1 MFIIDVN
8 YCVLLSV
15 FITDV
20 NYCVLLSV
28 FMLLCC
34 KHLVCLAK
42 LWYFSISVLT
52 SYSQCSL
59 QTSII
64 ASYSQCLSHSLLCC
78 CVVNTLFSQIVIF
91 LEFSSCV
98 LLSVFTT
105 NVSYLSYSQCS
116 SQTSVF
122 ASVFITLTV
131 HHTHTHGSQYSSHS
145 LLRWCVV
152 RTKVWYAYLL
162 DFSSQCCQFPVP
174 AFVVSRDYIKIKLWL
189 RA

>member
-28 FMLLCC
+28 IILLCC

-64 ASYSQCLSHSLLCC
+64 ASYAQCLSHSLLCC
-78 CVVNTLFSQIVIF
+78 CLVNILFSQIVIF
-91 LEFSSCV
+91 PEFSSCV
-98 LLSVFTT
+98 LLSVFIT
-105 NVSYLSYSQCS
+105 NVNYLSYSQCSSQTSVLAFYSRCS

-145 LLRWCVV
+145 HSWLSVFITLTVP
-152 RTKVWYAYLL
+152 LM
-162 DFSSQCCQFPVP
+162 CCPHHV
-174 AFVVSRDYIKIKLWL
+174 
-189 RA
+189 